1 MKKSIRFL
9 MAAGALVLMIGIS
22 GCGPA
27 PGEGESSAKESD
39 RATSSE
45 KQTDQKDKDKS
56 TEEEKKQDEGIV
68 LDKKGYLGSYTFLY
82 PSTDRTNP
90 AVWGDYIGITGGFQI
105 ILASADEATS
115 IDTSS
120 VDMFI
125 ESSMD
130 RIKRDIGEMRPDTY
144 GKHFDNKTYINVD
157 STEKADV
164 EGWDAYIVRGEVGDE
179 NYDLNMYFVACY
191 VLSDNEPFYLF
202 GVPWRDNPGTAEALE
217 AYLKQL
223 LGTFEYREF

>member
-1 MKKSIRFL
+1 MKKSFRFL
-9 MAAGALVLMIGIS
+9 MAAGALALTIGIS

-27 PGEGESSAKESD
+27 SGAGESNAKESD
-39 RATSSE
+39 RATSNE

-56 TEEEKKQDEGIV
+56 TEEQDEGIV
-68 LDKKGYLGSYTFLY
+68 LDKTGYLGSYTFLY

-90 AVWGDYIGITGGFQI
+90 AVWGDYLGITGGFQI

-120 VDMFI
+120 IDVFI
-125 ESSMD
+125 ESSM
-130 RIKRDIGEMRPDTY
+130 KRVKDDIQEMRPDTY
-144 GKHFDNKTYINVD
+144 GKHFDNKTYINVE

-164 EGWDAYIVRGEVGDE
+164 EDWDAYIVRGEVGDE

-217 AYLKQL
+217 KYLKQL
-223 LGTFEYREF
+223 LGTFEWRDL

>member
-22 GCGPA
+22 GCGSA
-27 PGEGESSAKESD
+27 PGEGESSAKESGG
-39 RATSSE
+39 ATSSE

-68 LDKKGYLGSYTFLY
+68 LDKTGYLGSYTFLY
-82 PSTDRTNP
+82 PSTTKIYSAHLGKYFVTD
-90 AVWGDYIGITGGFQI
+90 GFQI
-105 ILASADEATS
+105 LLARVGEASS

-120 VDMFI
+120 IDAFI
-125 ESSMD
+125 ESSME
-130 RIKRDIGEMRPDTY
+130 RTKREIQSMRVDTY
-144 GKHFDNKTYINVD
+144 GKHFGLEIYINVD
-157 STEKADV
+157 STEKVDL
-164 EGWDAYIVRGEVGDE
+164 EDWDAYIVRGEVGAE
-179 NYDLNMYFVACY
+179 EYGLNMYFVACY

-217 AYLKQL
+217 EYLKQL
-223 LGTFEYREF
+223 LGTFEWNE